1 MNYTIATADR
11 TTHLKIVVIGLFC
24 AILAMGIAIAT
35 A

>member
-11 TTHLKIVVIGLFC
+11 TTHLKIIVIALFW
-24 AILAMGIAIAT
+24 AALAMGVAIAT